1 MPTGPSGPTGLTGP
15 SSPIARVV
23 IDLPPL
29 HLDRPFDYQVP
40 DGMGASAVPGARVRV
55 RFAGQDVEAYV
66 LARVAETDHPGRL
79 SPLQRVVSAEPVL
92 TPDVARLARAVADR
106 YLGTMSDVLR
116 LAVPPRHAATE
127 TAPSPRSPSARSSP
141 RPGGGELRSDGD
153 HDRGDQG
160 RGDQGKGEQA
170 WGDYPAG
177 AAFLA
182 RLRRGESPR
191 AVWAALPGAEHWAQA
206 IAASC
211 AATVASGRGAI
222 VVLPDRR
229 DVDVLDRALTTLL
242 GAGRHARLE
251 ADLGPAE
258 RYRAFLACLRGEVA
272 VAIGTRSAAYAPIR
286 DVGLVAIW
294 QDGDDSHAEQ
304 RAPYPHGR
312 EVLVL
317 RAEQARAAALIGGW
331 SITTEAA
338 ALVASGWARP
348 IEPDRPRRRA
358 AWARIVAVTDQDG
371 EGGPTGVRLPTP
383 AWRVVQQ
390 GLRSGPVLIQVPRAG
405 YVPAVA
411 CATCRTPAR
420 CPHCAGPVQVEDA
433 TQRTGCRWC
442 GRSLPGWAC
451 PRCGGRTVR
460 ARRIGAD
467 RTREELGR
475 AFPGVPVVIAR
486 PDRELPTVTD
496 RPAIVVATP
505 GVEPS
510 AVAAG
515 GYAAAVLLDGDLML
529 ARADLRADEQASSR
543 WAAAAALVRPAG
555 ASGQVVVVVSDPTV
569 GAVQALVRQDP
580 LVFAERLLAERDEVR
595 LPPAWT
601 VITLDGER
609 SAAASLLDAAT
620 AEEGWPAADRLGPIL
635 LETPAGPAPDDEPV
649 LPVDEPTVRW
659 VIRLR
664 PHELPA
670 AARCLRAAMVARSA
684 RRERAAVRV
693 RVDPRDIG

>member
-1 MPTGPSGPTGLTGP
+1 MSSGLTGLTGP

-23 IDLPPL
+23 IDLPLL

-40 DGMGASAVPGARVRV
+40 DGMGAAAVPGARVRV
-55 RFAGQDVEAYV
+55 RFAGQDVDAFV
-66 LARVAETDHPGRL
+66 LDRVAETDHPGRL

-92 TPDVARLARAVADR
+92 TADVARLARGVADR

-127 TAPSPRSPSARSSP
+127 TAHSPRSPLDRRLRPSSRST
-141 RPGGGELRSDGD
+141 RRSDGD
-153 HDRGDQG
+153 HERVDQH
-160 RGDQGKGEQA
+160 
-170 WGDYPAG
+170 WVDYPAG

-182 RLRRGESPR
+182 RLSRGESPR
-191 AVWAALPGAEHWAQA
+191 AVWAALPGAEHWARA
-206 IAASC
+206 VAAAC

-229 DVDVLDRALTTLL
+229 DVEVLDGVLTSVL
-242 GAGRHARLE
+242 GPGRHARLE

-258 RYRAFLACLRGEVA
+258 RYRAFLACLRGEVS

-286 DVGLVAIW
+286 DLGLVAIW

-304 RAPYPHGR
+304 RAPYPHSR

-317 RAEQARAAALIGGW
+317 RAEQADAAALIGGW
-331 SITTEAA
+331 SVTAEAA
-338 ALVASGWARP
+338 ELVASGWARP
-348 IEPDRPRRRA
+348 IEPDRPRRRS
-358 AWARIVAVTDQDG
+358 AWARISAVGDQDAA
-371 EGGPTGVRLPTP
+371 GGPTGVRLPTQ

-390 GLRSGPVLIQVPRAG
+390 GLRAGPVLIQVPRTG

-433 TQRTGCRWC
+433 TQRISCRWC
-442 GRSLPGWAC
+442 GRHLPGWAC
-451 PRCGGRTVR
+451 AQCGGRTLR

-486 PDRELPTVTD
+486 PDRELPTVGE
-496 RPAIVVATP
+496 RPVIVVATP

-510 AVAAG
+510 ASAAG

-529 ARADLRADEQASSR
+529 ARADLRADEQALGR

-555 ASGQVVVVVSDPTV
+555 ASGTVVLVVSDPAV

-580 LVFAERLLAERDEVR
+580 LGFAQRLLAERDEVH

-601 VITLDGER
+601 LVTLDGER
-609 SAAASLLDAAT
+609 SAVASLLDAAT

-635 LETPAGPAPDDEPV
+635 LETGAGTVPDDEPV

-659 VIRLR
+659 VIRVR
-664 PHELPA
+664 PQDLPA
-670 AARCLRAAMVARSA
+670 AARCLRAALVARSA
-684 RRERAAVRV
+684 RRERASVRV